1 MRRLH
6 PMLTRAVAAAIFLL
20 TGTNALAQ
28 DLPPTSQMAERWVQD
43 VYRPVFHDFAI
54 AANRWVS
61 SSENL
66 CQSARGSRIYQLQT
80 EFTELVADYAK
91 VEVFRSGPLLENNR
105 RNRLFYWPDSRRVGE
120 RQLRSLLASSEA
132 ADLSIQQLSQKS
144 VALQGFPALERLL
157 FNNSYQAVETPP
169 QCHVVRTIIQNI
181 ALMAN
186 QLDRDWQNESDFV
199 QAFMNPVPTSE
210 YFRNDDEVIRTVITE
225 VVMGLDSLI
234 DRKLLPLLSGD
245 PSTIR
250 TTPLW
255 QSQRTVA
262 MLNGNVS
269 SIRALLFDVGLL
281 EQMGLIDELEIDFL
295 YVNNLL
301 EKLKYRYGFA
311 DDTGQLHE
319 EVDLIFTSLSAALN
333 SIRYT
338 VKQQVLVPL
347 GIGVGFNAEDGD

>member
-1 MRRLH
+1 MPRLH
-6 PMLTRAVAAAIFLL
+6 PMLSCAVAAAIFLL
-20 TGTNALAQ
+20 TGTSALAQ
-28 DLPPTSQMAERWVQD
+28 DLQPTSQLAEKWVQD
-43 VYRPVFHDFAI
+43 VYRPAFHQFAI
-54 AANRWVS
+54 EANQWVS

-66 CQSARGSRIYQLQT
+66 CQSTRGSRIYQLQT
-80 EFTELVADYAK
+80 TFTELIADYAR

-120 RQLRSLLASSEA
+120 RQLRSLLTNSEA
-132 ADLSIQQLSQKS
+132 ADMSVQQLSQKS

-169 QCHVVRTIIQNI
+169 QCHLVQTIIQNI

-186 QLDRDWQNESDFV
+186 QLDREWQSDSGFV
-199 QAFMNPVPTSE
+199 QSFMNPAPASQ
-210 YFRNDDEVIRTVITE
+210 YFRNDDEVIRTVMTE
-225 VVMGLDSLI
+225 VVVGLDSLI
-234 DRKLLPLLSGD
+234 DRKLQPLLSGD
-245 PSTIR
+245 PGTIR

-262 MLNGNVS
+262 MLDGNVS
-269 SIRALLFDVGLL
+269 SIRALLFDAGLL
-281 EQMGLIDELEIDFL
+281 EQLGLADELEIDFL
-295 YVNNLL
+295 YVNYLL

-311 DDTGQLHE
+311 DDNGQLHE

-338 VKQQVLVPL
+338 VKQQVLVSL